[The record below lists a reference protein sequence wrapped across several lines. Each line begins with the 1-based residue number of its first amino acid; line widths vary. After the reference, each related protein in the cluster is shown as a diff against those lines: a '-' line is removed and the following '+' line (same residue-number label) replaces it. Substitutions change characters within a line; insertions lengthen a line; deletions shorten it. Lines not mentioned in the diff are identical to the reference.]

1 MFILFFVAL
10 ISFIAVVTY
19 LFVSRRASP
28 IPYFPSNKKDIKNIV
43 QSLQLENDQIV
54 YDLGA
59 GDGIVIFAA
68 ATEAYRKKLNT
79 KFVAVEI
86 NPVLIAILWFGRLLH
101 PNRNNIKIVY
111 EDIFSLRYKLS
122 TLRSKKVVFFAYISP
137 WFLDKVFKNT
147 KRQVSKALFV
157 SYFYPIPHQH
167 ASRTIK
173 GIHPTYVYHI

>member
-1 MFILFFVAL
+1 MFVLFFVVL
-10 ISFIAVVTY
+10 ICFIAIVTY

-43 QSLQLENDQIV
+43 RSLQLADDQIV

-79 KFVAVEI
+79 QFVAVEI
-86 NPVLIAILWFGRLLH
+86 NPVLIVIIWLRRLIH
-101 PNRNNIKIVY
+101 PNCKNIKVMY
-111 EDIFSLRYKLS
+111 GDIFKMRYEQYEMRS
-122 TLRSKKVVFFAYISP
+122 TYFTYISP

-157 SYFYPIPHQH
+157 SYFYPIPHQR

-173 GIHPTYVYHI
+173 GIHPTYIYKI